1 MPRPVGGD
9 QVAVP
14 GERGLRRAP
23 LPLAEQLRLEG
34 ALAVAGDVD
43 PNRADLGQHGLR
55 ANAVARVPAT
65 GPGRVVLLVAETVRQ
80 LAFGG
85 GLQELLRELLEQAS
99 GAGELQP
106 ARADPVDQLP
116 DQLVVQGVR
125 LQLHRPYGLHGL
137 GRDGHVRRQVLLP

>member
-1 MPRPVGGD
+1 M
-9 QVAVP
+9 
-14 GERGLRRAP
+14 
-23 LPLAEQLRLEG
+23 
-34 ALAVAGDVD
+34 
-43 PNRADLGQHGLR
+43 
-55 ANAVARVPAT
+55 
-65 GPGRVVLLVAETVRQ
+65 LLVAETVRQ